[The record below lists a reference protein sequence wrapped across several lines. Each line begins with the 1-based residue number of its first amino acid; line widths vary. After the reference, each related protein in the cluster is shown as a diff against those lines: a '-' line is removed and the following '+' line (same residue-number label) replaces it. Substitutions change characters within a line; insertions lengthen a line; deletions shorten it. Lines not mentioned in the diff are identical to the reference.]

1 MSKIGDL
8 FVKLGLKKDEFSN
21 GLKEAGVESEGFV
34 GKLKGIGTKA
44 AAIWAA
50 VGVGAVAMADKFAH
64 TSERFGDLW
73 DQTMAGMKAA
83 WDQFTTSL
91 TNFDFNGFG
100 QRVKDAFDAAR
111 NSAAAHDAE
120 FEVMNS
126 INLRKAEMRE
136 DLAQLQLQMRN
147 QNLSNKERLKA
158 QQDYLDKVRPLYEEE
173 ASLRRDIW
181 VADANEYLAQA
192 GLAQTAANRD
202 AVKSLLVDIAPNSS
216 LIEALDAYN
225 QRNSGNS
232 GAEFTAEQEKIVDN
246 FMAQHDIR
254 TGATLAVLATH
265 YLSTN
270 SGKDAGKVVD
280 ALEAYYSAAGAFD
293 DETRKVQQLG
303 DAIVSSSGS
312 GKGAGSKEKTPEE
325 KLRELQQAARDAAAE
340 AAEIAAADAEVNAM
354 ADQMVE
360 DIERTW
366 DLPNVVSQYE
376 REMADGLIA
385 ATTGVLER
393 QAAINEEAKRLADEF
408 TDAVVNGYVD
418 GIQTLTDQLFGLED
432 INPGAILQG
441 LLSPLAD
448 MAINEGKILMASGIG
463 IEAIKK
469 ALQSLNGF
477 AAVAAGAALVAL
489 GSAVK
494 SGLGAIAQ
502 AGASSGYASTYSG
515 SSSGSGSQT
524 IATEM
529 TIYVEGR
536 ISGRDIV
543 LSGQKTVNSWN
554 R

>member
-8 FVKLGLKKDEFSN
+8 FVKLGLKKEDYSR
-21 GLKEAGVESEGFV
+21 GLKEAGAETEGFV
-34 GKLKGIGTKA
+34 SKLKGIGTKA
-44 AAIWAA
+44 AAVWAA
-50 VGVGAVAMADKFAH
+50 IGVGAVALADKFAH
-64 TSERFGDLW
+64 TSQRFGDLW
-73 DQTMAGMKAA
+73 DQTMSGMKAA

-100 QRVKDAFDAAR
+100 QRIKNAFDAASK
-111 NSAAAHDAE
+111 SAAAHDSE

-136 DLAQLQLQMRN
+136 ELALLQIQMRN
-147 QNLSNKERLKA
+147 QNLSQQERLAA
-158 QQDYLDKVRPLYEEE
+158 QKKYLDMLEPLYKQE
-173 ASLRRDIW
+173 ADMRREIML
-181 VADANEYLAQA
+181 ADTNEYLANA
-192 GLAQTAANRD
+192 GLGETTANRE
-202 AVKSLLVDIAPNSS
+202 ALKSFMTDVAPNSALLS
-216 LIEALDAYN
+216 ALDAYN
-225 QRNSGNS
+225 KRNSGKK
-232 GAEFTAEQEKIVDN
+232 GTKFTAEQEKIVEN
-246 FMAQHDIR
+246 FLAEHDVQ
-254 TGATLAVLATH
+254 TGAAMAALAT
-265 YLSTN
+265 YYQSTN
-270 SGKDAGKVVD
+270 DKTASKVVD
-280 ALEAYYSAAGAFD
+280 ALQAYYSAAGAFN

-340 AAEIAAADAEVNAM
+340 AAEIAASDAEVAAM

-366 DLPNVVSQYE
+366 DLPNVVTQYE

-385 ATTGVLER
+385 ATTGVLEKE
-393 QAAINEEAKRLADEF
+393 AAINERAKQLADEF
-408 TDAVVNGYVD
+408 NEAITDGYVNGV
-418 GIQTLTDQLFGLED
+418 QELMDQLMGLED
-432 INPGAILQG
+432 MNAGAVFSA
-441 LLSPLAD
+441 LLTPLAD
-448 MAINEGKILMASGIG
+448 MAIQEGKILMASGAG

-469 ALQSLNGF
+469 ALESLNGV
-477 AAVAAGAALVAL
+477 AAIAAGAALI
-489 GSAVK
+489 AVGAAAK
-494 SGLGAIAQ
+494 SGLAALAQ
-502 AGASSGYASTYSG
+502 NGASSGYASTYTG
-515 SSSGSGSQT
+515 GSGGSQSQT